1 MGVVMTDRIDAAYRR
16 VHEPLWRALVSF
28 SRSPEVASDAES
40 EAFAQALA
48 RGEAIDDVDRWV
60 WKAAFRIAS
69 GMLARPA
76 AGFGVPEVVD
86 GRIPFSAAEFLAEL
100 SDLSEQQRA
109 CVVLRYV
116 GQFKSGE
123 IAEILDTTSAT
134 VSVQLGRAHT
144 ALRSRLDP
152 TGGSQ

>member
-1 MGVVMTDRIDAAYRR
+1 MGVVMSERVDATYRR
-16 VHEPLWRALVSF
+16 VHLPLWRALVSF
-28 SRSPEVASDAES
+28 SRDPELASDAES

-48 RGEAIDDVDRWV
+48 RGDAIDDVDRWV
-60 WKAAFRIAS
+60 WKAAFRIAT
-69 GMLARPA
+69 GMLAQRSPRLD
-76 AGFGVPEVVD
+76 VSDIDD

-100 SDLSEQQRA
+100 GDLSEQQRA

-123 IAEILDTTSAT
+123 IAEILDTTTAT

-144 ALRSRLDP
+144 ALRSRLEP
-152 TGGSQ
+152 AGGSQ